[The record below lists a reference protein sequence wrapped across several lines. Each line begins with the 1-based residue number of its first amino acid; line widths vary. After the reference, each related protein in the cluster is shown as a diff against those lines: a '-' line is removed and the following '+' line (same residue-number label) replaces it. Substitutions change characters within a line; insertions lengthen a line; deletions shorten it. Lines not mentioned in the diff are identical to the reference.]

1 MVIEPVIQGNCIN
14 SCRYCGRRTLV
25 NSIGY
30 CNECSKPRHPGLTKG
45 FRFTHGIWNYEHS
58 TTSGDIARPE
68 VHPTRQLAE
77 KSLKFW
83 MHIYVSSGCII
94 WWHKID
100 KIDVRT
106 CFACGRLAEKNDTC
120 LYCGS
125 KHIIFDNKYKEDLND
140 KSFK

>member
-14 SCRYCGRRTLV
+14 SCRYCGRRTSV

-30 CNECSKPRHPGLTKG
+30 CNECSKPKYPELTKG
-45 FRFTHGIWNYEHS
+45 FRFIHGIWNREHS
-58 TTSGDIARPE
+58 IISRDVARPE
-68 VHPTRQLAE
+68 VHPTRQSAE
-77 KSLKFW
+77 GSLKFW
-83 MHIYVSSGCII
+83 MQNYASLGYEI
-94 WWHKID
+94 WCHKISE
-100 KIDVRT
+100 IDVRT

-125 KHIIFDNKYKEDLND
+125 KHIAFDNTYKEDFNV